1 MKLLFRLLLGLVAV
15 VVAVVVAAAA
25 ITMTADTRQ
34 IAGVISE
41 RVKAATGRELVI
53 AGDMEM
59 KLSLV
64 PTLSATDVR
73 FGNASW
79 GSRPDMVR
87 LDRVEVG
94 LALVPLL
101 NGEIRLSELTL
112 IGPDILLEVSPEG
125 TPNWR
130 ISIDPRTAR
139 KAREIEQEAKGI
151 YGLPVLE
158 SLAIERASVR
168 YLDPARKLDRR
179 LSLTRL
185 DLLNQSGAERMRLDI
200 AGSAA
205 GHPFTVGGS
214 ITSLYRFVEDP
225 RFFILDLLVTGLGAS
240 GEAKGVIGAPLTD
253 RELDIR
259 ISVHGS
265 DLPETYKQAMA
276 LVPTLPKIEIPAI
289 KPYEMAFRLAGT
301 PASLAAEGIRFQAG
315 EKGGLTLALNGSA
328 SEITGSKPKWSFSAR
343 AEAPDPSILS
353 GLVGFR
359 LPSEPGIRIEAVV
372 SNPDDELAFSNVS
385 LRLGD
390 TGLAGNAVLEPGNA
404 PPKITAALKA
414 DRLPV
419 DRLMAF
425 LPESEKKQ
433 ERRKAED
440 GRIIPVIELARP
452 RLPDLDATLRL
463 VVGEVVFD
471 DLSIRE
477 LAASVKATSRD
488 IDIALARA
496 RFGGGTWSGRFGASF
511 DGGTA
516 EIAGELDLKDGRAG
530 TLLVYAT
537 GHQLADGP
545 LDAKI
550 TFTGRGADLRSLAA
564 GLNGDVEVVMS
575 GGGVANEYVDL
586 LAGDIVREI
595 VPWAHETKEARINC
609 FVSRFQI
616 QEGIATSTG
625 LLLDTDKVAIGGGGT
640 INLRDETLHLRINPK
655 PKQESLVSLA
665 VPIDIKGTLANPSA
679 APAPGAVAKGVAGLA
694 LGLVNPLAILLAV
707 ASSGDHSNH
716 CMAALENIDPPKP
729 GTSTPGPGTARPA
742 AKEEGSVVEEVIK
755 GVGEGVGQGLGEV
768 GEGIGKGIKGIGKG
782 IGGAIQGI
790 FGDGK

>member
-1 MKLLFRLLLGLVAV
+1 MKLLFRLLLGLAAV
-15 VVAVVVAAAA
+15 VVAVAVTAAA
-25 ITMTADTRQ
+25 IIMTTDTRQ
-34 IAGVISE
+34 IAGIISE

-59 KLSLV
+59 RLSLV

-101 NGEIRLSELTL
+101 NGNIRLSQLTL

-130 ISIDPRTAR
+130 ISVDPRTAR
-139 KAREIEQEAKGI
+139 QAREIEQEAERI

-168 YLDPARKLDRR
+168 YLDPGRKLDRR

-214 ITSLYRFVEDP
+214 ITSLYRLIEDP

-240 GEAKGVIGAPLTD
+240 GEAKGVIAAPLTD

-259 ISVHGS
+259 ISFHGN
-265 DLPETYKQAMA
+265 DLPDTYKQVTA
-276 LVPTLPKIEIPAI
+276 LAPSLPKFDIPAI
-289 KPYEMAFRLAGT
+289 KPYEIAFRLAGT
-301 PASLAAEGIRFQAG
+301 PASLAAEGIEFQAG
-315 EKGGLTLALNGSA
+315 EKGGLAVALNGSA
-328 SEITGSKPKWSFSAR
+328 SGITGNKPKWSFSAR
-343 AEAPDPSILS
+343 VEAPDPSILS
-353 GLVGFR
+353 GLAGFR

-390 TGLAGNAVLEPGNA
+390 TGLNGNAVLELGNA

-425 LPESEKKQ
+425 LPDREEKQ
-433 ERRKAED
+433 ERGKARD
-440 GRIIPVIELARP
+440 GRIIPMIELARP
-452 RLPDLDATLRL
+452 RLPELDATLRM
-463 VVGEVVFD
+463 VVGEVVFSG
-471 DLSIRE
+471 LSIRQ

-496 RFGGGTWSGRFGASF
+496 RFGGGTWSGRLGASL
-511 DGGTA
+511 DGGMP
-516 EIAGELDLKDGRAG
+516 EIAGELDLKNGRIE
-530 TLLVYAT
+530 TLLAYAT
-537 GHQLADGP
+537 GHELADGP
-545 LDAKI
+545 LDAKF

-575 GGGVANEYVDL
+575 GGGVANRYVDL
-586 LAGDIVREI
+586 LAVDLIREI
-595 VPWAHETKEARINC
+595 VPWVHETKEARINC
-609 FVSRFQI
+609 FVSRFHVR
-616 QEGIATSTG
+616 EGIATSTG

-665 VPIDIKGTLANPSA
+665 FPIDIKGTLANPSA
-679 APAPGAVAKGVAGLA
+679 APTPGAVAKGVAGLA
-694 LGLVNPLAILLAV
+694 LGLVNPLGILLAV
-707 ASSGDHSNH
+707 ASGGDRSNH
-716 CMAALENIDPPKP
+716 CMAALESADTPIPE
-729 GTSTPGPGTARPA
+729 TSMPGPGTARPA
-742 AKEEGSVVEEVIK
+742 AKEEGSVVEGVIE
-755 GVGEGVGQGLGEV
+755 GVGEGLGEV

-790 FGDGK
+790 FGGGK